1 MKSYTPEATLVLD
14 LSGDKDIYEDSA
26 RLFFYKDFQ
35 IQVSTEKGK
44 PVKLILTCDD
54 VETDVCLVV
63 CVKNVNPTKN
73 IHFSKNVEFKSF
85 AAIFIPY
92 SPESVDS
99 RLLNFDEI
107 TEESGFLVDSK
118 MKIDVSLK
126 KWDLGSY
133 LEDDDYE
140 EDYMI
145 DDNFAQ
151 QFDLKLENF
160 SDLQV
165 YTSDDKNC
173 GHFAFKVQV
182 NKPENDEAI
191 FGIDIIPSAYA
202 KGDLLNC
209 TMTILNVEEEMD
221 SISRINYVKLSETPS
236 IFMDSQ
242 YKWKDITEENG
253 FLVNDTLSISLLI
266 SIDNDA
272 LYYQEIDASLF
283 KPDTEEEATKETKET
298 KSSKEETGFV
308 GLKNQ
313 GMTCYMNSVL
323 QSLYH
328 IPAFRRIVYAMPITG
343 SEDESSSIPL
353 NLQRLF
359 TKMQL
364 SDTACST
371 TSLTKSFGWGDAETM
386 MQHDVQEFLRVLLD
400 NIETKLKG
408 STNEGAIAGIFR
420 GKFRNFIRCMNVDYE
435 SFREEEFYDLQMLV
449 KDMGDLQHSFEQ
461 YIETEK
467 LIGDNQYQTDKFGK
481 QDAEMGVEFIEFP
494 KVLQIHLRRFE
505 YDYDYDSLVKIN
517 DKFEFP
523 ETIDLTPY
531 LAKSLDK
538 KSPTLYELFGVLVHQ
553 GDATFGHY
561 YCFLRPSTDPQW
573 FEFNDSVV
581 RRVSKAEAI
590 DDNFGGKAAT
600 KSKSFWGSYD
610 NMKSYSGYVL
620 VYVKKDEEQS
630 IFEPIHDESIPK
642 HLKDYF
648 AEAKEEKEVS
658 AWSQTNVSLITEGD
672 AKENCVHG
680 KSCYHTRKME
690 NCITAEKGEK
700 ASELYKQVS
709 EYLKKD
715 PETFRLWKV
724 DYRTPTK
731 IIPNDENAKSPQT
744 YWLNLFVE
752 EKKDKEFLSPTKDFV
767 MATVKF
773 FFANEKYPLQY
784 VGNTFFDT
792 KKPISQFSSYLK
804 EQLKIKADVMFD
816 YYFESASGEA
826 IVLLPDSIPVDFG
839 VGQGATIIA
848 QFAEEFA
855 DTEHEFQMYE
865 PQEEEKT
872 EAFVGE
878 VEEKITSYNDVFKS
892 EIPKNIKQYLTYINE
907 MIVITMHP
915 LDSPK
920 EVSCAVKFPSDA
932 PFVKVKQL
940 IATAAGEEF
949 DPEKDAMLLYKC
961 AWNTGL
967 PSSTPINTTKSPGK
981 VFNQYVVDACFI
993 ICKGVSEKD
1002 LVDMETYHV
1011 KYAPDG
1017 FAPTVDKRII
1027 AKKGATVEE
1036 ILRIMQD
1043 KGFIPKEG
1051 QFRAMEHVPT
1061 GTVYCIHKLEDNDME
1076 ENYTLRFDSV
1086 PEDQL
1091 KFDKKINKVVT
1102 CAHAYKDFYGNPIP
1116 YGDPFIIHAIKGEKF
1131 SDTKKRLKE
1140 FMKMNDSAF
1149 SHLRFFHYVY
1159 KGTNHPIEDTD
1170 ELFDIYHFNDD
1181 LMVMGPMKTDKKE
1194 KEEGVKFYEKKSE

>member
-1 MKSYTPEATLVLD
+1 MK
-14 LSGDKDIYEDSA
+14 LS
-26 RLFFYKDFQ
+26 
-35 IQVSTEKGK
+35 
-44 PVKLILTCDD
+44 LTSDG
-54 VETDVCLVV
+54 VEEGVCVDV
-63 CVKNVNPTKN
+63 CVKNADSAKDISFKRNIDFKN
-73 IHFSKNVEFKSF
+73 ETELL
-85 AAIFIPY
+85 IPY
-92 SPESVDS
+92 SSESVES
-99 RLLNFDEI
+99 RLLNFNEI

-118 MKIDVSLK
+118 MKIEVSLK
-126 KWDLGSY
+126 KWDYESFL
-133 LEDDDYE
+133 DDEE
-140 EDYMI
+140 EDYVFDDREIHSFDINI
-145 DDNFAQ
+145 DH
-151 QFDLKLENF
+151 F
-160 SDLQV
+160 SDIEV
-165 YTSDDKNC
+165 YTSDDINC
-173 GHFAFKVQV
+173 DSFTFKVQIK
-182 NKPENDEAI
+182 KPEDDDTI
-191 FGIDIIPSAYA
+191 FGIELIPSACA
-202 KGDLLNC
+202 KDDLLTC
-209 TMTILNVEEEMD
+209 EMTVKNVDE
-221 SISRINYVKLSETPS
+221 RINSVSKLEEFDISNASS
-236 IFMDSQ
+236 IMLTSL
-242 YKWKDITEENG
+242 YKWKDITEEEG
-253 FLVNDTLSISLLI
+253 FLLNDTLRINLSI
-266 SIDNDA
+266 SIDGESFQYAA
-272 LYYQEIDASLF
+272 LDDSLF
-283 KPDTEEEATKETKET
+283 KLETTDGTKKET

-364 SDTACST
+364 GDVACST

-420 GKFRNFIRCMNVDYE
+420 GKFRNFIRCMNVEYE
-435 SFREEEFYDLQMLV
+435 SYREEEFYDLQMLV
-449 KDMGDLQHSFEQ
+449 RGMGDLQHSFEQ

-523 ETIDLTPY
+523 EIIDLTPY

-573 FEFNDSVV
+573 FEFNDSTV
-581 RRVSKAEAI
+581 RLVSKAEAI
-590 DDNFGGKAAT
+590 DDNFGGKAST
-600 KSKSFWGSYD
+600 KKKSFWGSYD
-610 NMKSYSGYVL
+610 DMKSYSGYVL
-620 VYVKKDEEQS
+620 VYVKKEEEQS

-648 AEAKEEKEVS
+648 AEAKEEKEIS
-658 AWSQTNVSLITEGD
+658 AWSQTTVSLITESD

-680 KSCYHTRKME
+680 KNCYHARKME

-700 ASELYKQVS
+700 ASELYKQVAD
-709 EYLKKD
+709 YLKKD
-715 PETFRLWKV
+715 PSTFRLWKV

-731 IIPNDENAKSPQT
+731 VIPNDENVKSPQT

-752 EKKDKEFLSPTKDFV
+752 EKKDKEFLVPTKQLV

-773 FFANEKYPLQY
+773 FFVGEKHPLQY
-784 VGNTFFDT
+784 VGNTLFDIT
-792 KKPISQFSSYLK
+792 KPISQFSEYLK
-804 EQLKIKADVMFD
+804 EQLGINADVM
-816 YYFESASGEA
+816 YEYCFESASGEA

-848 QFAEEFA
+848 QFAEDFT
-855 DTEHEFQMYE
+855 DTQHEFKMYE

-872 EAFVGE
+872 EAYVGE

-892 EIPKNIKQYLTYINE
+892 ETPKTIKQYLTYMNG
-907 MIVITMHP
+907 MITVTVHP

-940 IATAAGEEF
+940 IAAAASEEF
-949 DPEKDAMLLYKC
+949 DPEKDAMLLYRC

-967 PSSTPINTTKSPGK
+967 PNSTPINTTKMPGK
-981 VFNQYVVDACFI
+981 VFSQYCEDACFVI
-993 ICKGVSEKD
+993 YKGVAEKD

-1011 KYAPDG
+1011 KFAPDA
-1017 FAPTVDKRII
+1017 FAPTVDKRIV
-1027 AKKGATVEE
+1027 AKKEASIEE
-1036 ILRIMQD
+1036 ILHVMQD
-1043 KGFIPKEG
+1043 NGFIPKEG
-1051 QFRAMEHVPT
+1051 KFRAMEHVST
-1061 GTVYCIHKLEDNDME
+1061 GTVYCLHKMEDNDLVT
-1076 ENYTLRFDSV
+1076 NYTLRFDAI
-1086 PEDQL
+1086 PEDQMS
-1091 KFDKKINKVVT
+1091 FDKKVNKVVT
-1102 CAHAYKDFYGNPIP
+1102 CAHAYKDFYGNPRP
-1116 YGDPFIIHAIKGEKF
+1116 CGDPFVIYAIKGEKF

-1149 SHLRFFHYVY
+1149 GHLRFFHSVY
-1159 KGTNHPIEDTD
+1159 KGTDHPIEDDD
-1170 ELFDIYHFNDD
+1170 ELFDLYHYNDD
-1181 LMVMGPMKTDKKE
+1181 LMVMGPLKTTKKE